1 MRIFVLAGTERA
13 MVVDTGMTGLDIR
26 SLVGGDPIHS
36 KADRRRQSDSRGHC
50 GGCAG
55 RDAWTPD
62 FDLRYWC
69 EPVLLRPAD
78 ILRREMKSKW
88 IFMGNMV

>member
-1 MRIFVLAGTERA
+1 MLAGTERA

-26 SLVGGDPIHS
+26 SLVGGDSIHF
-36 KADRRRQSDSRGHC
+36 KADRRRQSVSRGHC

-62 FDLRYWC
+62 FDLRYWY